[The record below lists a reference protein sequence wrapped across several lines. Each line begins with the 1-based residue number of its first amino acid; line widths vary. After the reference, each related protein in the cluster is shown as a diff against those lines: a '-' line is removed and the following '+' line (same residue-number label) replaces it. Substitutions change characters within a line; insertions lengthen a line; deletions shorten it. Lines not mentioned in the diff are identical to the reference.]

1 MATGLRPAS
10 SNFVRIL
17 PMTPACRAS
26 GFRMLRVRST
36 AMSAP
41 VRGGAFSRLEPQ
53 GQGAEQQLDV
63 VVGEVEAPADEEVLS
78 AHDASRRLVVQLP
91 PIGDVVGARR
101 DEQMIEEP
109 VVGVDLDPGMLLE
122 RVGELE
128 DVPREDQRVVQ
139 QVQFHPEAAGVKLH
153 LLNDSLILSGD
164 IFEFANPLKQHPRI
178 KVYADYRFLDHLFI
192 TAGADDIANRRE
204 LDNETPT
211 RVVSGKDF
219 FVGGGFYFTDDDIK
233 LLLSALPLRF

>member
-26 GFRMLRVRST
+26 GLRMLRVRST

-91 PIGDVVGARR
+91 PIGDVVGAHR

-139 QVQFHPEAAGVKLH
+139 QVQFHPEAAGVLQ
-153 LLNDSLILSGD
+153 DAEAAADGTV
-164 IFEFANPLKQHPRI
+164 PLGEIR
-178 KVYADYRFLDHLFI
+178 A
-192 TAGADDIANRRE
+192 E
-204 LDNETPT
+204 LE
-211 RVVSGKDF
+211 
-219 FVGGGFYFTDDDIK
+219 
-233 LLLSALPLRF
+233 LPLGDDLRVPAGEERVDRKSTRLNSSHSSISYAVFCLKKK